1 MIPDETVDRVREAAD
16 IVQVIG
22 EYVTLKRVGT
32 DWRGPCPFHQGT
44 HRNFSVSPK
53 KRMYYCF
60 VCHEGG
66 DVFNFLQKRLGME
79 WPAAVK
85 LVGEKSGIEVRE
97 VDSRRNE
104 ADTREPFWEVNAAA
118 AEYFQRMLLDETA
131 GKTAREYLDSRRI
144 DASTIERF
152 GLGYAPRE
160 IGLMRAHLN
169 TLGFDDAR
177 LVEAGLMVQGEEES
191 EPRPRFR
198 GRLVFPI
205 QDVSG
210 RHVGFGG
217 RLLGPGEPKYLN
229 SPESPVF
236 SKGRLLYNLGAAR
249 NAIRRDERAIV
260 VEGYFDVV
268 RLVAAGIEAVV
279 APLGTAMTEAQA
291 ALIVRYAKNV
301 FLLYDSDTAGLK
313 ATFRA
318 GDELLRQGASVQ
330 VVTLP
335 DGDDPDSFV
344 DRNGAA
350 GLETELAAAMDIFER
365 KIQILDRGG
374 WFADL
379 RRKRRAIDRLL
390 PSLRA
395 TRDPL
400 TRDLYIARA
409 SEALG
414 MSRELLDREVAQGE
428 ARAAE
433 EAEREVP
440 DASARD
446 EAWRDGPPPD
456 DAPPPWVRQRGG
468 AFPEDPPARG
478 GRRGP
483 RRAPPPPPPADRR
496 PIRAPSTPRGVAT
509 ERELVRAMLHARS
522 QVEVIASRVG
532 IESFRDPRYRAIFS
546 ALRDLGADCGVE
558 ELAEALELDAVTEMQ
573 QLLEHP
579 EAVVDARQT
588 VEDGL
593 AALRERELFEEL
605 AAIDEQL
612 AVAGAEVQ
620 DSLIARKKIL
630 QAERSALGGRQWKS
644 TRYRKPR

>member
-22 EYVTLKRVGT
+22 EYVTLKRVGS

-104 ADTREPFWEVNAAA
+104 PDTREPFWEVNAAA
-118 AEYFQRMLLDETA
+118 AEYFQRMLQDDVA
-131 GKTAREYLDSRRI
+131 GRVAREYLDGRRI
-144 DASTIERF
+144 DAETIERF
-152 GLGYAPRE
+152 GLGFAPRE
-160 IGLMRAHLN
+160 IGVMRAHLN

-177 LVEAGLMVQGEEES
+177 LIEAGLMVQGEEEA

-198 GRLVFPI
+198 GRLMFPI
-205 QDVSG
+205 LDVSA

-236 SKGRLLYNLGAAR
+236 SKGRLLYNLGAAK

-260 VEGYFDVV
+260 VEGYFDVI
-268 RLVAAGIEAVV
+268 RLVAAGIEPVV
-279 APLGTAMTEAQA
+279 APLGTALTEAQA
-291 ALIVRYAKNV
+291 VLLTRYAKNV
-301 FLLYDSDTAGLK
+301 FLLYDSDPAGLK
-313 ATFRA
+313 ATFRS
-318 GDELLRQGASVQ
+318 GDELLRQGAAVQ

-335 DGDDPDSFV
+335 EGDDPDSFV
-344 DRNGAA
+344 DRNGAP
-350 GLETELAAAMDIFER
+350 GLEAELESAIDVFER
-365 KIQILDRGG
+365 KIQILERGG
-374 WFADL
+374 WLSDL

-400 TRDLYIARA
+400 TRDLYVARA

-414 MSRELLDREVAQGE
+414 MSRELLQQEVAQGE
-428 ARAAE
+428 SRATSPASE
-433 EAEREVP
+433 GPPP
-440 DASARD
+440 DEGD
-446 EAWRDGPPPD
+446 EAWREGPPPD
-456 DAPPPWVRQRGG
+456 DAPPPWAHDRGR
-468 AFPEDPPARG
+468 AFPEDPPRA
-478 GRRGP
+478 GRFGP
-483 RRAPPPPPPADRR
+483 RRGPPPPPADRR
-496 PIRAPSTPRGVAT
+496 PIRAPTTPRGVAT
-509 ERELVRAMLHARS
+509 EREIVRAMLHARS
-522 QVEVIASRVG
+522 QVDVVASRIGV
-532 IESFRDPRYRAIFS
+532 ESFRDERYRAIFS
-546 ALRDLGADCGVE
+546 ALRELGADCSVE
-558 ELAEALELDAVTEMQ
+558 ELAEALDLEAVTAMQ

-579 EAVVDARQT
+579 EAVVDARRT
-588 VEDGL
+588 IEDGL
-593 AALRERELFEEL
+593 TALRDRELLEEL
-605 AAIDEQL
+605 AAIDEKL
-612 AVAGAEVQ
+612 ADAAADDQ
-620 DSLIARKKIL
+620 DSLIARKKNL
-630 QAERSALGGRQWKS
+630 QAERTALGARQWKS
-644 TRYRKPR
+644 TRYKKPL

>member
-1 MIPDETVDRVREAAD
+1 MIPDEDVERVRDAAD
-16 IVQVIG
+16 IVQIIG
-22 EYVTLKRVGT
+22 EHVSLRRVGS

-44 HRNFSVSPK
+44 HRNFSVSQK

-118 AEYFQRMLLDETA
+118 AEYFQRMLRDETA
-131 GKTAREYLDSRRI
+131 GRAAREYLESRRI
-144 DASTIERF
+144 DAATIERF
-152 GLGYAPRE
+152 QLGFAPRE

-177 LVEAGLMVQGEEES
+177 LLQAGLMVQGEEES

-198 GRLVFPI
+198 GRLIFPI
-205 QDVSG
+205 QDASG

-236 SKGRLLYNLGAAR
+236 SKGKLLYNLGAAR
-249 NAIRRDERAIV
+249 NAIRRDDRAIV

-268 RLVAAGIEAVV
+268 RLVAAGIESVV
-279 APLGTAMTEAQA
+279 APLGTALTESQA

-301 FLLYDSDTAGLK
+301 FLLYDSDAAGLK

-318 GDELLRQGASVQ
+318 GDELLRQGAAVQ

-335 DGDDPDSFV
+335 EGDDPDSFV
-344 DRNGAA
+344 DRNGAT
-350 GLETELAAAMDIFER
+350 GLETELAAAIDIFER

-428 ARAAE
+428 ARAASDADR
-433 EAEREVP
+433 EAVP
-440 DASARD
+440 DAGSGD

-456 DAPPPWVRQRGG
+456 DALPPWLRQKG
-468 AFPEDPPARG
+468 ASPEAPPARG
-478 GRRGP
+478 GRRAA
-483 RRAPPPPPPADRR
+483 RRAPPPPPAADRR
-496 PIRAPSTPRGVAT
+496 PIRAPSAPRGVAT

-522 QVEVIASRVG
+522 QVEVVASRLG

-546 ALRDLGADCGVE
+546 ALRDLGADCSVE
-558 ELAEALELDAVTEMQ
+558 ELAEALDLDAVTEMQ
-573 QLLEHP
+573 LLLEHP
-579 EAVVDARQT
+579 EAVVDAKRM

-593 AALRERELFEEL
+593 TAMRERELFEEL

-612 AVAGAEVQ
+612 AVAAADV
-620 DSLIARKKIL
+620 
-630 QAERSALGGRQWKS
+630 
-644 TRYRKPR
+644 